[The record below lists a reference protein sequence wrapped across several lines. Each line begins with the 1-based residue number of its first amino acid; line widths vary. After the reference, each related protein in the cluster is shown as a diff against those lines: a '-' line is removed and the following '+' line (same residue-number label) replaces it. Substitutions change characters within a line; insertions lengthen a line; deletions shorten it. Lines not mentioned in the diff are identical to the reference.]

1 MDQTRLRATNN
12 YVYSVSEDLIG
23 KGATCEVYRGIH
35 KESGQ
40 IHALKIFERR
50 LKVVAEREIEALR
63 SLKHENIV
71 EFIGQETD
79 KDTGRVVAV
88 MEYCDKSLYSALCEP
103 EHRSGLSES
112 EFIRFF
118 KHTVEGMKH
127 LRQHDFLHRD
137 IKPGNILVSQDDDG
151 SYVYKLTDFGTAKP
165 VLETEAFQSLVGT
178 EEYLHPNIF
187 KAAFIEPGKARQFD
201 AAADLWSLGA
211 TLYHAAT
218 GRVPFQPHQGRS
230 NKLVMFEMIAKKPF
244 GVIGVEQKSDG
255 GDLIWITE
263 LPNQRYSRWLRDAL
277 TDILKRLMEGD
288 PTKAMTFDAFFNAA
302 DDILSRHIVFF
313 FSTTSARHFRLY
325 MQQDSVFADIQHEVK
340 VETNIPPKDQ
350 LIHYEGCLLRDVVG
364 EMDPLCTYPKMSEET
379 PLVMIR
385 STAVDQCVMPD
396 EVKFWYNDP
405 LFENIPSFYQSTN
418 MEYDLRV
425 AKTICDSIAL
435 VQSHVQLACL
445 TQQLFEKIIGRTER
459 WKEILVSRL
468 QTEVELYRYRV
479 KDLVHIHSAIAR
491 AGVMPNPGVSI
502 DDIKSRINSCSS
514 FMKRIQE
521 FASDNPIPTFTGGCA
536 DESKCQKKIGRF
548 LEQAK
553 DKKVVIDIKKRQ
565 RRALNFHEEK
575 IHKFDKKQLS
585 VLYNKAF
592 KLWTEH
598 CSLKVAEIHKHFLQW
613 HRMFARLQTQIE
625 MLQKEIKG
633 TNSAIKKY
641 TRQFQTGLEPGLST
655 NMSGTSLSSL
665 DMDSQPP
672 MSTLTAPY
680 VSVVTSG
687 QTRRK
692 ELTANLIN
700 R

>member
-35 KESGQ
+35 K
-40 IHALKIFERR
+40 
-50 LKVVAEREIEALR
+50 
-63 SLKHENIV
+63 
-71 EFIGQETD
+71 

-103 EHRSGLSES
+103 EHR
-112 EFIRFF
+112 I
-118 KHTVEGMKH
+118 EGMKH

-178 EEYLHPNIF
+178 EEYL
-187 KAAFIEPGKARQFD
+187 
-201 AAADLWSLGA
+201 
-211 TLYHAAT
+211 
-218 GRVPFQPHQGRS
+218 
-230 NKLVMFEMIAKKPF
+230 
-244 GVIGVEQKSDG
+244 KSDG

-302 DDILSRHIVFF
+302 DDILSRHI
-313 FSTTSARHFRLY
+313 
-325 MQQDSVFADIQHEVK
+325 HEVK

-502 DDIKSRINSCSS
+502 DD
-514 FMKRIQE
+514 
-521 FASDNPIPTFTGGCA
+521 
-536 DESKCQKKIGRF
+536 KKIGRF

-700 R
+700 RFYIFDSVQIIMMQHVY